1 MPNRIVNYL
10 DRIVRPRT
18 RAILPLSYVRASQS
32 VDARKKILCGVAVIE
47 SEAAFVIVVVPP
59 VGSVIEVGREKGSVK
74 VTEVVAPL
82 ASVAEVSKPA

>member
-1 MPNRIVNYL
+1 MYGRPNPLMHERRFCVEL
-10 DRIVRPRT
+10 PLLKVRLLST
-18 RAILPLSYVRASQS
+18 RAAPY
-32 VDARKKILCGVAVIE
+32 
-47 SEAAFVIVVVPP
+47 VIVVVPP